1 VTPIGRRRRDAF
13 LNTSIAIADR
23 GDGYKW
29 VALSNTTLGM
39 LAATVNSSILLISLP
54 SVFRGIGLR
63 ALDPGNINYLLWAI
77 IGYMIATAVLVVS
90 FGRLGDQHGRARMY
104 SLGFAIFTV
113 AALALG
119 LLPGRGET
127 AATLLIIIRVI
138 QGIGGALIMANS
150 TAILTDAF
158 PAKER
163 GFALGINVVA
173 AIGGQFL
180 GLVIGGLLAD
190 TSWRLVFWVNVP
202 IGLVGTIWAYLKL
215 KDGPLHGGRHPIDW
229 GGNLSFGL
237 GLVFILSGITYGI
250 QPYGHAVMAWTS
262 PRVLTLFAL
271 GLLCLAAFLVIER
284 VVDRPMLDFRLLRIA
299 PLAFGNIANLTSSI
313 GRGGLQFMLIIWL
326 QGIWLPLHGYSFEQ
340 TPLWSAVFM
349 LPLTIGFLLAG
360 PLSGFLSDRLGGLPF
375 ALGGM
380 GLGAASFIAL
390 MLLPAD
396 FSYTVFAALLFANGL
411 GSGLFAAPNM
421 TQIMN
426 SVPPHERGQASGLRA
441 TTTNV
446 GTVMSIGVFF
456 SLMLAGLAAS
466 LPRSMEAGLL
476 AQNVPPAIAHRV
488 AMTPPVASLFAAFL
502 GYNPM
507 GQLIPPGVLH
517 ALPPANAATLTGK
530 VFFPALMSGPF
541 KHGLGFAFSF
551 SALLYV
557 LAGLASWRGGMR
569 APTEVEAAAR
579 ELHVQKAH

>member
-1 VTPIGRRRRDAF
+1 MAGEETRRMDAAR
-13 LNTSIAIADR
+13 LGPAGHDT
-23 GDGYKW
+23 YKW
-29 VALSNTTLGM
+29 VALSNMTLGM
-39 LAATVNSSILLISLP
+39 LAATINSSILLISLP
-54 SVFRGIGLR
+54 AVFRGIGLR

-90 FGRLGDQHGRARMY
+90 FGRLGDQYGRARMY

-119 LLPGRGET
+119 LLPGRGDF
-127 AATLLIIIRVI
+127 AATYLITVRII

-202 IGLVGTIWAYLKL
+202 IGLIGTIWAWLKL
-215 KDGPLHGGRHPIDW
+215 KDGPLSGVRHRLDW
-229 GGNLSFGL
+229 GGNLTFGL
-237 GLVFILSGITYGI
+237 GIVFILSAITYGI
-250 QPYGHAVMAWTS
+250 QPYGAAVMAWTS
-262 PRVLTLFAL
+262 PRVISLFAL
-271 GLLCLAAFLVIER
+271 GLLSFAAFLIIER
-284 VVDRPMLDFRLLRIA
+284 TVERPMLDFRLLRIPA
-299 PLAFGNIANLTSSI
+299 LAFGNIANLTSSI

-326 QGIWLPLHGYSFEQ
+326 QGIWLPLHGYSFED

-360 PLSGFLSDRLGGLPF
+360 PLSGYFSDRLGGLPF

-396 FSYTVFAALLFANGL
+396 FSYTVFALLLFANGL

-426 SVPPHERGQASGLRA
+426 SVPAPERGQASGLRA

-446 GTVMSIGVFF
+446 GSVMSIGVFF

-476 AQNVPPAIAHRV
+476 AQHVPPSVAHQV

-507 GQLIPPGVLH
+507 GQLIPAAVLH
-517 ALPPANAATLTGK
+517 ALPPGNAATLTGK

-541 KHGLGFAFSF
+541 KHGLAFAFSF

-569 APTEVEAAAR
+569 VAQEVEVMPRAAPSQQV
-579 ELHVQKAH
+579 VQSRG

>member
-1 VTPIGRRRRDAF
+1 MDRRTQPFGESSVPDTYR
-13 LNTSIAIADR
+13 
-23 GDGYKW
+23 W

-39 LAATVNSSILLISLP
+39 LAATINSSILLISLP
-54 SVFRGIGLR
+54 AVFRGIGLR

-104 SLGFAIFTV
+104 SLGFAIFTIS
-113 AALALG
+113 ALALG
-119 LLPGRGET
+119 LLPGRGDF
-127 AATLLIIIRVI
+127 AATYLIAVRVI

-158 PAKER
+158 PPKER

-190 TSWRLVFWVNVP
+190 TDWRLVFWVNVP
-202 IGLVGTIWAYLKL
+202 VGLIGTVWAYLKL
-215 KDGPLHGGRHPIDW
+215 RDGPRSTLRHRIDW
-229 GGNLSFGL
+229 AGNITFGL
-237 GLVFILSGITYGI
+237 GLVLILSAITYGI
-250 QPYGHAVMAWTS
+250 QPYGHQVMAWTS
-262 PRVLTLFAL
+262 PKVLTLFAL
-271 GLLCLAAFLVIER
+271 GFLSLGVFLLVER
-284 VVDRPMLDFRLLRIA
+284 VVPRPMLDFRLLRIP

-326 QGIWLPLHGYSFEQ
+326 QGIWLPLHGYSFED
-340 TPLWSAVFM
+340 TPLWSAIFM

-360 PLSGFLSDRLGGLPF
+360 PFSGYFSDRLGGLPF

-380 GLGAASFIAL
+380 GLGAASFLAL
-390 MLLPAD
+390 MALPAD
-396 FSYTVFAALLFANGL
+396 FSYPAFAALLFANGL

-426 SVPPHERGQASGLRA
+426 SVPAHERGQASGLRA

-476 AQNVPPAIAHRV
+476 AQHVPPAIAHQV
-488 AMTPPVASLFAAFL
+488 AATPPVASLFAAFL

-507 GQLIPPGVLH
+507 GQLIPPQVLH
-517 ALPPANAATLTGK
+517 ALPAANAAALTGK
-530 VFFPALMSGPF
+530 EFFPGLMSGPF
-541 KHGLGFAFSF
+541 KHGLAFAFSV

-557 LAGLASWRGGMR
+557 AAAVASWRGGMR
-569 APTEVEAAAR
+569 PPAEAEPASRAAEPAGEPAR
-579 ELHVQKAH
+579 LRS

>member
-1 VTPIGRRRRDAF
+1 MDAAR
-13 LNTSIAIADR
+13 LAPAEPDTS
-23 GDGYKW
+23 GSYKW
-29 VALSNTTLGM
+29 IALSNTTLGM
-39 LAATVNSSILLISLP
+39 LAATINSSILLISLP
-54 SVFRGIGLR
+54 AVFRGIGLR

-90 FGRLGDQHGRARMY
+90 FGRLGDQYGRARMY

-119 LLPGRGET
+119 LLPGRGDF
-127 AATLLIIIRVI
+127 AATYLIAVRVI

-202 IGLVGTIWAYLKL
+202 IGLIGTLWAWLKL
-215 KDGPLHGGRHPIDW
+215 KDGPLRGGRHKIDW
-229 GGNLSFGL
+229 GGNLTFGL
-237 GLVFILSGITYGI
+237 GIVFILTAITYGI
-250 QPYGHAVMAWTS
+250 QPYGGEVMSWTS

-271 GLLCLAAFLVIER
+271 GLLSFAAFLVIER
-284 VVDRPMLDFRLLRIA
+284 IVDRPMLDFRLLRIP

-326 QGIWLPLHGYSFEQ
+326 QGIWLPLHGYSFED

-360 PLSGFLSDRLGGLPF
+360 PLSGYFSDRLGGLPF

-396 FSYTVFAALLFANGL
+396 FSYPVFALLLFINGL

-426 SVPPHERGQASGLRA
+426 SVPAQERGQASGLRA

-446 GTVMSIGVFF
+446 GSVMSIGVFF

-466 LPRSMEAGLL
+466 LPQSMEAGLL
-476 AQNVPPAIAHRV
+476 AQHVPPSVAHQV

-507 GQLIPPGVLH
+507 GQLIPAAVLH
-517 ALPPANAATLTGK
+517 ALPPGNAATLTGK

-541 KHGLGFAFSF
+541 KHGLAFAFSF
-551 SALLYV
+551 SALLYG

-569 APTEVEAAAR
+569 AAREVEQVGRVAQPVSR
-579 ELHVQKAH
+579 QSRRMSESR

>member
-1 VTPIGRRRRDAF
+1 MDAARPAPARPDPSG
-13 LNTSIAIADR
+13 N
-23 GDGYKW
+23 YKW
-29 VALSNTTLGM
+29 IALSNTTLGM
-39 LAATVNSSILLISLP
+39 LAATINSSILLISLP
-54 SVFRGIGLR
+54 AVFRGIGLR

-104 SLGFAIFTV
+104 SLGFAIFTL

-119 LLPGRGET
+119 LLPGRGDF
-127 AATLLIIIRVI
+127 AATYLIVVRVI

-215 KDGPLHGGRHPIDW
+215 QDGPVHTARAGIDW
-229 GGNLSFGL
+229 GGNLTFGL
-237 GLVFILSGITYGI
+237 GIVFILSAITYGI
-250 QPYGHAVMAWTS
+250 QPYGHDVMAWTS
-262 PRVLTLFAL
+262 RRVVTLFGL
-271 GLLCLAAFLVIER
+271 GLLSFAAFLAIER
-284 VVDRPMLDFRLLRIA
+284 IVSRPMLDFRLLRIA
-299 PLAFGNIANLTSSI
+299 PLAFGNIANFTSSI

-326 QGIWLPLHGYSFEQ
+326 QGIWLPLHGYSFED

-349 LPLTIGFLLAG
+349 LPLTIGFLLGG
-360 PLSGFLSDRLGGLPF
+360 PLSGYFSDRLGGLPF
-375 ALGGM
+375 TLGGM

-396 FSYTVFAALLFANGL
+396 FPYPLFALLLFANGL

-426 SVPPHERGQASGLRA
+426 SVPAQERGQASGLRA

-456 SLMLAGLAAS
+456 SLMLAGLAGS
-466 LPRSMEAGLL
+466 LPQSMEAGLL
-476 AQNVPPAIAHRV
+476 AQHVPPDVAHQV

-507 GQLIPPGVLH
+507 GQLIPAAVLH
-517 ALPPANAATLTGK
+517 ALPPGSAATLTGK

-541 KHGLGFAFSF
+541 KHGLAFAFSF

-569 APTEVEAAAR
+569 IAQEGDAAPRVAQEASRQTAPSR
-579 ELHVQKAH
+579 G

>member
-1 VTPIGRRRRDAF
+1 MMEHATE
-13 LNTSIAIADR
+13 DR
-23 GDGYKW
+23 TGGGGTDGYKW

-39 LAATVNSSILLISLP
+39 LAATINSSILLISLP
-54 SVFRGIGLR
+54 AVFRGIGLR

-77 IGYMIATAVLVVS
+77 IGYMISTAVLVVS

-119 LLPGRGET
+119 LLPGRGDV
-127 AATLLIIIRVI
+127 AATYLIVVRVL
-138 QGIGGALIMANS
+138 QGVGGALIMANS

-158 PAKER
+158 PPKER

-190 TSWRLVFWVNVP
+190 TNWRLVFWVNVP
-202 IGLVGTIWAYLKL
+202 IGLIGTVWAYLKL
-215 KDGPLHGGRHPIDW
+215 KDGPRRGGRHPIDW
-229 GGNLSFGL
+229 GGNLTFGL
-237 GLVFILSGITYGI
+237 GLVLILSAITYGI
-250 QPYGHAVMAWTS
+250 QPYGHQTMAWTS
-262 PRVLTLFAL
+262 PKVLTLFGL
-271 GLLCLAAFLVIER
+271 GFLSLAVFTLVER
-284 VVDRPMLDFRLLRIA
+284 IVDRPMLDFRLLRIA
-299 PLAFGNIANLTSSI
+299 PLAYGNIANLTSSI

-360 PLSGFLSDRLGGLPF
+360 PLSGYFSDRLGGLPF
-375 ALGGM
+375 AMGGM

-396 FSYTVFAALLFANGL
+396 FSYGLFALLLFANGL

-426 SVPPHERGQASGLRA
+426 SVPAQERGQASGLRA

-456 SLMLAGLAAS
+456 SLMLVGLAAT
-466 LPRSMEAGLL
+466 LPQAMEAGLR
-476 AQNVPPAIAHRV
+476 AEHVPPAVAHQV
-488 AMTPPVASLFAAFL
+488 ASTPPVASLFAAFL

-507 GQLIPPGVLH
+507 GELIPSEVLQ
-517 ALPPANAATLTGK
+517 ALPAASRATLTGK
-530 VFFPALMSGPF
+530 AFFPGLMSAPF
-541 KHGLGFAFSF
+541 KHGLAFAFTV
-551 SALLYV
+551 SALLYA
-557 LAGLASWRGGMR
+557 LAALASWRGGMR
-569 APTEVEAAAR
+569 RAQDGEAAPR
-579 ELHVQKAH
+579 EAPSGRSVRSAG